1 MCSEVLMFMR
11 TFFQVHGDILV
22 MTRLQYV
29 RRTSNEVEEK
39 NKRKEIYKDKM
50 FSCFNKQ
57 VVQANKTALINKT
70 YRTQQSNTKS

>member
-1 MCSEVLMFMR
+1 MCSEILRFMR

-39 NKRKEIYKDKM
+39 NKRKE
-50 FSCFNKQ
+50 
-57 VVQANKTALINKT
+57 
-70 YRTQQSNTKS
+70 